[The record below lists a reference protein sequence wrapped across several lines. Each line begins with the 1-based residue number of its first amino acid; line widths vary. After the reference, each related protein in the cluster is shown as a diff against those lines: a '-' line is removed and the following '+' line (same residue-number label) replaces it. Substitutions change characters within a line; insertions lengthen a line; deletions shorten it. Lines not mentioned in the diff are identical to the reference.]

1 MDDVTLFDMVQ
12 NGTMDAA
19 VAATLWTIGEERRS
33 FLTVAVPRLAGK
45 TTVARAM
52 LQFAPPDTVV
62 HELSGELD
70 EMARLRAAPDGGYLF
85 VDEFARG
92 GQSHYIWGEPVRRVF
107 QTVQAGFSLATSL
120 HASSLW
126 EAFRLIC
133 EENGV
138 PDDDASRIDYVV
150 YLVRM
155 GDEEH
160 GYRRRVAA
168 VYEVERVEDGVPH
181 ARLLHR
187 WRAEEDTFDRM
198 EAPRLL
204 TAGTARL
211 RQHAAHIRRT
221 VDRQRSTAAGAGVE
235 AAAAS

>member
-52 LQFAPPDTVV
+52 LQFAPPDTAV

-92 GQSHYIWGEPVRRVF
+92 GQSRYIWGEPVRRVF

-138 PDDDASRIDYVV
+138 PDEDASRIDYVV

-168 VYEVERVEDGVPH
+168 VYEVERVEDGVPR

-204 TAGTARL
+204 AAGTTRL
-211 RQHAAHIRRT
+211 QQHAAYIRRT
-221 VDRQRSTAAGAGVE
+221 VGDRQPAAGV
-235 AAAAS
+235 AASAAS